1 MLTIL
6 HFRPESMS
14 YFQGSFLILPLDMLV
29 ATNLYLFML
38 TTTVTA
44 NFVSYNERIFYLA
57 DHGPGGLDGVGE
69 AADQV

>member
-38 TTTVTA
+38 TTTDTA

>member
-14 YFQGSFLILPLDMLV
+14 FFQGSFLILPLDMLV

-38 TTTVTA
+38 TTT
-44 NFVSYNERIFYLA
+44 VSYNERIFYLA